1 MLAIMATK
9 APKTIYACQTCG
21 YQSRKWLGKC
31 PDCNSWNSFVEE
43 RERESSKTGKIG
55 TPLSRG
61 GLKLR
66 ESKPVAFNA
75 IAAQDEAREVTGIEE
90 FDRVLGGGIVPG
102 SLVLIGGEPGIGKCL
117 VGSTRIFDPV
127 SGLLL
132 PLEEWAQSQRSVLAL
147 DEATH
152 RLTPQPVR
160 QFLEQGLQPV
170 VEVVT
175 RLGRRLRCTP
185 SHPLLTPA
193 GWRPAGQLKPGA
205 RLAAPRALPFFGA
218 AALPEATVKLLAY
231 MLSDG
236 SAQSAISVTAAIPEI
251 AADLTEVAQAFG
263 LELQVYQKRNNL
275 AKQYRFTQPRAKRE
289 QARAEFA
296 QAVKRVQAAAGL
308 SWAEWARRVEVDY
321 ARLNAWRRGQCVPS
335 AAELERLAT
344 TAGVPLETLAPAARD
359 CAEMTTSVARLLEEV
374 GLRFVK
380 AAEKTVPACIFQ
392 LPRRQLALFLKVL
405 FSCDGSVYLT
415 ANGQAGVSYSTISR
429 RLAEDVQHLLLRF
442 GFITRLRTKQQQ
454 VNGTAYEA
462 YEVQLLGVTL
472 VKRFLSEI
480 GIWGRATAQAK
491 IAALQEPKLSS
502 THFDTIP
509 TGREFWQHVREV
521 APGLSFKRIAAQV
534 GVALHPARTER
545 ALCRST
551 VSALA
556 TVYPSPQLQKWAQ
569 SDVYWDE
576 VQNITPAGEERVY
589 DLAVPP
595 HANFV
600 ANDLIVHNSTL
611 LSQVADKL
619 STMYGSVLY
628 VSGEESE
635 RQIKLRGER
644 LGINPENLFLLSE
657 TSLDRIFDEL
667 ERLQP
672 QAIIIDSVQT
682 VYSEKLESAPGSV
695 SQVREVAGQL
705 LLVAKNL
712 TVPVFLIGH
721 VTKEGTIAGPKA
733 LEHIVDTVLYFEGE
747 RHHNHRLLRA
757 AKNRFGAAN
766 ELGIFEMT
774 SKGLIGVPNPSEVF
788 LSERPIGASGS
799 AVIAAMEGTRPML
812 VEIQALVSSSKFGTG
827 RRTTQGVELNRVA
840 LLVAMLEKRV
850 GMQLSGDD
858 IFVNLVGGIALDEP
872 AVDLGIVA
880 AVVSSFRNIPLDEH
894 AIVFGE
900 LGLAGEV
907 RATSHAQ
914 LRLREAVRMGFKRVV
929 MPKNN
934 LSGLEP
940 DDRIE
945 IIGVRSVTE
954 ALDALF

>member
-1 MLAIMATK
+1 MRALPEWFRMPGIMATK
-9 APKTIYACQTCG
+9 APKTVYACQTCG
-21 YQSRKWLGKC
+21 YQSAKWLGKC
-31 PDCNSWNSFVEE
+31 PDCNAWNSFVEE
-43 RERESSKTGKIG
+43 RESSKTGKTG
-55 TPLSRG
+55 TPMSRG

-102 SLVLIGGEPGIGKCL
+102 SLVLIGGEPGIGK
-117 VGSTRIFDPV
+117 
-127 SGLLL
+127 
-132 PLEEWAQSQRSVLAL
+132 
-147 DEATH
+147 
-152 RLTPQPVR
+152 
-160 QFLEQGLQPV
+160 
-170 VEVVT
+170 
-175 RLGRRLRCTP
+175 
-185 SHPLLTPA
+185 
-193 GWRPAGQLKPGA
+193 
-205 RLAAPRALPFFGA
+205 
-218 AALPEATVKLLAY
+218 
-231 MLSDG
+231 
-236 SAQSAISVTAAIPEI
+236 
-251 AADLTEVAQAFG
+251 
-263 LELQVYQKRNNL
+263 
-275 AKQYRFTQPRAKRE
+275 
-289 QARAEFA
+289 
-296 QAVKRVQAAAGL
+296 
-308 SWAEWARRVEVDY
+308 
-321 ARLNAWRRGQCVPS
+321 
-335 AAELERLAT
+335 
-344 TAGVPLETLAPAARD
+344 
-359 CAEMTTSVARLLEEV
+359 
-374 GLRFVK
+374 
-380 AAEKTVPACIFQ
+380 
-392 LPRRQLALFLKVL
+392 
-405 FSCDGSVYLT
+405 
-415 ANGQAGVSYSTISR
+415 
-429 RLAEDVQHLLLRF
+429 
-442 GFITRLRTKQQQ
+442 
-454 VNGTAYEA
+454 
-462 YEVQLLGVTL
+462 
-472 VKRFLSEI
+472 
-480 GIWGRATAQAK
+480 
-491 IAALQEPKLSS
+491 
-502 THFDTIP
+502 
-509 TGREFWQHVREV
+509 
-521 APGLSFKRIAAQV
+521 
-534 GVALHPARTER
+534 
-545 ALCRST
+545 
-551 VSALA
+551 
-556 TVYPSPQLQKWAQ
+556 
-569 SDVYWDE
+569 
-576 VQNITPAGEERVY
+576 
-589 DLAVPP
+589 
-595 HANFV
+595 
-600 ANDLIVHNSTL
+600 STL

-619 STMYGSVLY
+619 SAMYGSVLY

-682 VYSEKLESAPGSV
+682 VYSSKLESAPGSV

-774 SKGLIGVPNPSEVF
+774 SKGLIGVPNPSELF

-812 VEIQALVSSSKFGTG
+812 VEIQALVASSKFGTG

-907 RATSHAQ
+907 RATSHAS
-914 LRLREAVRMGFKRVV
+914 LRLREAIRMGFKCVV